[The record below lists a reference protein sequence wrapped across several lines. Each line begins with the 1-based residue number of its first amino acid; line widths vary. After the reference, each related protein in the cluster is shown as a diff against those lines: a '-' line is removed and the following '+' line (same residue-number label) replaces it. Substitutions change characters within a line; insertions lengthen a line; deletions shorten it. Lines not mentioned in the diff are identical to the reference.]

1 MKYKIRELSG
11 IALIF
16 CLIISTPLFSQTSAD
31 NGTSLDRLTFRNQ
44 PITDILMALA
54 DIGSI
59 SIIPD
64 ETVEGTATYQF
75 STLDFNTALQVFLST
90 YKLYSEERN
99 GVLYVSRI
107 HSAYDS
113 TAGLITLH
121 GEDVELRLLVRA
133 LSRAMGKTILFD
145 ALPNERLTVHI
156 DRLAPE
162 KALQVLTTRLSSHQ
176 LETED
181 DYFYIRRQE
190 SQNSGTPRRGSLV
203 QQPAE
208 GLYSVDLE
216 RVRFRDLLAELFT
229 AEKKEYSLLMRGD
242 SVLEELRFA
251 DKGFEE
257 LLGLVLEQANGDFQV
272 AGGIYYIFEIQ
283 RRDVLKK
290 LKTTV
295 SISLEHLP
303 AQSVGGLLPADL
315 SAANLMKVDTE
326 TNTIILRGS
335 PEETGP
341 LEEFIRSLDRP
352 VENLQYRRFD
362 LGYVNVQ
369 NALNLLPPRFAALGP
384 KVVGDSNSF
393 VIPVSSAQG
402 AELSRFLKTLDTPS
416 GQYPIRLKFITAETL
431 LKSLP
436 PAASK
441 EEIVSTVD
449 PTLVFYTGPESRRQ
463 EFLQQLELID
473 QPVPQIRYD
482 LLVIQYQNGESLNWS
497 SNYENKV
504 AEEGQET
511 TFLGSIGSLLTLNF
525 DIVSNFGYL
534 FAVDLSLDLSET
546 RATIMADTTLNGLS
560 GEDLKFQN
568 TNTYRYRDYEIDADT
583 GEIQSTG
590 VTRELTSGL
599 IITLNGWVSG
609 DGMITMD
616 IAATVSRQ
624 GSESSS
630 TNPPATTE
638 KVVSTHVRTP
648 SGKPVVIGGLIQQ
661 DEDISISK
669 TPILGDIPFI
679 GRLFQSRTESTDTT
693 EMVIYVVPHVE
704 YPEREKISPM
714 DEARRLYSKYFT
726 HRKEVSLQ

>member
-1 MKYKIRELSG
+1 
-11 IALIF
+11 
-16 CLIISTPLFSQTSAD
+16 
-31 NGTSLDRLTFRNQ
+31 
-44 PITDILMALA
+44 MALA
-54 DIGSI
+54 DIGNI

-64 ETVEGTATYQF
+64 ETVEGSATYQF
-75 STLDFNTALQVFLST
+75 STLDFTTALQVFLST

-107 HSAYDS
+107 ISAYNS
-113 TAGLITLH
+113 AAKLVTLH

-145 ALPNERLTVHI
+145 ALPNERISVHI
-156 DRLAPE
+156 DSLPPE
-162 KALQVLTTRLSSHQ
+162 KALEVLTARLSNHE
-176 LETED
+176 LEIKD
-181 DYFYIRRQE
+181 DFFYIRRIE
-190 SQNSGTPRRGSLV
+190 SQQGSTPRRGSLV
-203 QQPAE
+203 QQNPD
-208 GLYSVDLE
+208 GTFSIDLE
-216 RVRFRDLLAELFT
+216 RVRFRDILAELFT
-229 AEKKEYSLLMRGD
+229 AQKKEYSLLMRGD
-242 SVLEELRFA
+242 SILEELRFA
-251 DKGFEE
+251 DKSFDE
-257 LLGLVLEQANGDFQV
+257 LLSLIMEQANGDFQV
-272 AGGIYYIFEIQ
+272 AGDIYYIFEIQ
-283 RRDVLKK
+283 RRDVLKR

-295 SISLEHLP
+295 SIPLTYLP
-303 AQSVGGLLPADL
+303 AQSVAGLLPSDL
-315 SAANLMKVDTE
+315 SSANLMKVDTE
-326 TNTIILRGS
+326 SNTIILRGS
-335 PEETGP
+335 PAETGP
-341 LEEFIRSLDRP
+341 LEEFIRSLDKPLR
-352 VENLQYRRFD
+352 NLSYRRFD
-362 LGYVNVQ
+362 LGYVDVQ

-384 KVVGDSNSF
+384 KVVGDTNSF
-393 VIPVSSAQG
+393 VIPVSPNQEQELGLFLSA
-402 AELSRFLKTLDTPS
+402 LDVPA
-416 GQYPIRLKFITAETL
+416 GQYPVRLKFITAETL

-436 PAASK
+436 PAAAK

-449 PTLVFYTGPESRRQ
+449 PTLVFYTGPESRKN
-463 EFLQQLELID
+463 EFLKQLDLID

-624 GSESSS
+624 GSDSST
-630 TNPPATTE
+630 TNPPTTTE

-661 DEDISISK
+661 DEDVSISK
-669 TPILGDIPFI
+669 TPFLGDIPLI

-704 YPEREKISPM
+704 HPEREKISPM
-714 DEARRLYSKYFT
+714 DEARRLYSKYFP
-726 HRKEVSLQ
+726 HKKEVSLQ

>member
-1 MKYKIRELSG
+1 
-11 IALIF
+11 
-16 CLIISTPLFSQTSAD
+16 
-31 NGTSLDRLTFRNQ
+31 
-44 PITDILMALA
+44 MALA
-54 DIGSI
+54 DIGNI

-75 STLDFNTALQVFLST
+75 NTLDFNTALQVFLST

-113 TAGLITLH
+113 AKELVTLH

-133 LSRAMGKTILFD
+133 LSRGMGKTILFD
-145 ALPNERLTVHI
+145 ALPNERISVHI
-156 DRLAPE
+156 DSLPPE
-162 KALQVLTTRLSSHQ
+162 KALEVLTARLSSHQ
-176 LETED
+176 LETKD
-181 DYFYIRRQE
+181 DFFYIRRQE
-190 SQNSGTPRRGSLV
+190 SQNGSTPRRGSLV
-203 QQPAE
+203 QQNSD
-208 GLYSVDLE
+208 GSYTIDLE
-216 RVRFRDLLAELFT
+216 RVRFRDILAELFT
-229 AEKKEYSLLMRGD
+229 AQGKEYSLLMRGD

-251 DKGFEE
+251 DKSFDE
-257 LLGLVLEQANGDFQV
+257 LLTLILEQANGDYQV
-272 AGGIYYIFEIQ
+272 AGDIYYIFEIQ
-283 RRDVLKK
+283 RRDVLKR
-290 LKTTV
+290 LKATV
-295 SISLEHLP
+295 SIPLNHLP
-303 AQSVGGLLPADL
+303 AQSVAGLLPSDL
-315 SAANLMKVDTE
+315 SSANLMKVDAE
-326 TNTIILRGS
+326 SNTIILRGS
-335 PEETGP
+335 PAETGP
-341 LEEFIRSLDRP
+341 LEEFIRSLDKP
-352 VENLQYRRFD
+352 LENLAYRRYD
-362 LGYVNVQ
+362 LGYVDVQ
-369 NALNLLPPRFAALGP
+369 NALNLLPSRFNSLGP
-384 KVVGDSNSF
+384 KVINDTNSF
-393 VIPVSSAQG
+393 VIPVSPDQEKELKLFLSA
-402 AELSRFLKTLDTPS
+402 LDVPA
-416 GQYPIRLKFITAETL
+416 GQYPVHLKFITSETL

-436 PAASK
+436 PAAAK

-449 PTLVFYTGPESRRQ
+449 PTLVFYTGPENRKA
-463 EFLQQLELID
+463 EFLKQLELID

-504 AEEGQET
+504 AEDGQDT
-511 TFLGSIGSLLTLNF
+511 TFLGSIGSLLSLNF

-546 RATIMADTTLNGLS
+546 KATIMADTTLNGLS

-568 TNTYRYRDYEIDADT
+568 TNTYRYRDYEIDTDT
-583 GEIQSTG
+583 GEIESTG

-669 TPILGDIPFI
+669 TPFLGDIPLI

-704 YPEREKISPM
+704 HPEKEKVSSM
-714 DEARRLYSKYFT
+714 DEARRLYAKYLLPT
-726 HRKEVSLQ
+726 EEKNTETEDTAAINEAAE